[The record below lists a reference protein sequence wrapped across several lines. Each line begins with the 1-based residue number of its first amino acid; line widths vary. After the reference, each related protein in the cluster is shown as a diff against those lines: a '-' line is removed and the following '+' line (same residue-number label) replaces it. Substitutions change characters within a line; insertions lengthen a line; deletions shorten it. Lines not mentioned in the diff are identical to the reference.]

1 MIKKKFIKILLILF
15 LFSGCGYTPIYS
27 NKNYNFSI
35 LDLKTTGN
43 SMLNQIIENKLK
55 GYKNSNAEKQ
65 FNLIINTNI
74 EKKIVS
80 KDSKGNPKIFR
91 IVLKSKIIVSAT
103 SGTEK
108 EKSFSKTLDYNNR
121 SKKSELKS
129 YENEV
134 TKNLAEKISE
144 EIIIYLVSS

>member
-1 MIKKKFIKILLILF
+1 
-15 LFSGCGYTPIYS
+15 
-27 NKNYNFSI
+27 
-35 LDLKTTGN
+35 
-43 SMLNQIIENKLK
+43 MLNQIIENKLK

-65 FNLIINTNI
+65 FNLIINTNV